1 MVPLSGTLYL
11 VWSNKIFLQISAQKN
26 CEIVMSFLKNFKCG
40 NKIAATAGLE
50 QLA

>member
-11 VWSNKIFLQISAQKN
+11 VWSNKLFLQISAQKN
-26 CEIVMSFLKNFKCG
+26 CEIVMSLLKNSKYG
-40 NKIAATAGLE
+40 NKIAEEVGLE